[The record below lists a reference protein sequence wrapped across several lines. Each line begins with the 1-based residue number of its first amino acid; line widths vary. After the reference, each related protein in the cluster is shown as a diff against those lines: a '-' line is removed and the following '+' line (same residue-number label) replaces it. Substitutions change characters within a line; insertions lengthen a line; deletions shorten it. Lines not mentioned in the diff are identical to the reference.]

1 MVSENS
7 SPNTMFESRR
17 TRSGSIMPTIRAT
30 RVAPAIAGSMS
41 HVPVNPKK
49 EPNTAPASAASTAHT
64 PRNGIR
70 IPTRSVPHIPAAAPD
85 PGLAAEALVEA
96 AIRGGGRDNITAIV
110 VNVEGDDP
118 ELGTTNPRP
127 KEVPA

>member
-1 MVSENS
+1 M
-7 SPNTMFESRR
+7 
-17 TRSGSIMPTIRAT
+17 IHDIL
-30 RVAPAIAGSMS
+30 
-41 HVPVNPKK
+41 
-49 EPNTAPASAASTAHT
+49 AAS
-64 PRNGIR
+64 
-70 IPTRSVPHIPAAAPD
+70 PD